1 MPQQLQFHHNEL
13 DNGII
18 LSSNLGYVTTIV
30 QRDDEI

>member
-1 MPQQLQFHHNEL
+1 MTL

-30 QRDDEI
+30 QRDDEIWIKILL